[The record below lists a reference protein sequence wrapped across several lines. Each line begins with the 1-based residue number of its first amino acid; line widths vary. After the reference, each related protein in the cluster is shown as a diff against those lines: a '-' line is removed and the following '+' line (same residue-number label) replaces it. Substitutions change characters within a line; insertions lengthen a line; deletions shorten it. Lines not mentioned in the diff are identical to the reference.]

1 MINRPMPKPK
11 DFLPI
16 PQNRGA
22 HRPRTQ
28 HIPMPHPA
36 ARDGPME
43 FPATLDTANRRP
55 TPKNRA

>member
-1 MINRPMPKPK
+1 MINRPMPK
-11 DFLPI
+11 DFLPN
-16 PQNRGA
+16 PRTSGA
-22 HRPRTQ
+22 HRTRTQ

-43 FPATLDTANRRP
+43 SPATPDTANRRP

>member
-11 DFLPI
+11 DFLPN
-16 PQNRGA
+16 PRTSGA

-36 ARDGPME
+36 ARDGPMCQ
-43 FPATLDTANRRP
+43 
-55 TPKNRA
+55 